1 MIQNSGN
8 LKSPPSYPT
17 GNASDLQIHN
27 HFDLSKIIK
36 NTEIPRQK
44 IGIKKNHTPGTI
56 SIQFK
61 TLTTFSVYEFKIET
75 HTLAYYLYFCMSY

>member
-1 MIQNSGN
+1 M
-8 LKSPPSYPT
+8 
-17 GNASDLQIHN
+17 
-27 HFDLSKIIK
+27 
-36 NTEIPRQK
+36 QK
-44 IGIKKNHTPGTI
+44 YQDKRSEFKKNHTPGTI